1 MTQKLTLSDLLAYRD
16 GEPLTEDVQA
26 ALDQDP
32 ALADQLQRSIELR
45 HELNALP
52 AEIPPP
58 ELWEQIQAS
67 APYKAAMATYVEP
80 SVGSPESAQESGQTD
95 LPSARSNAPL
105 TLAATG
111 NPEPAAQSTS
121 SPQSQVS
128 WFASPQ
134 LRLATAASV
143 FMVGVLVSALWLRGL
158 PDASPEVGSGQI
170 ALQTPLQR
178 SSGLATL
185 VDQSR
190 RLEEAVQSQVVSA
203 GAEPSRAQRALMF
216 RIADLDAELNSLQ
229 QEAMHPELKER
240 LWRQRVALLETLME
254 IQRFQM
260 LDQADF

>member
-1 MTQKLTLSDLLAYRD
+1 MTPKLTLSDLLAYRD
-16 GEPLTEDVQA
+16 GEPVTEDVQA
-26 ALDQDP
+26 ALEQDP
-32 ALADQLQRSIELR
+32 VLAEQLQRSIELR

-58 ELWEQIQAS
+58 ELWEQIQAAA
-67 APYKAAMATYVEP
+67 APYFEAP
-80 SVGSPESAQESGQTD
+80 SG
-95 LPSARSNAPL
+95 LPTTKPNTPL
-105 TLAATG
+105 SLAATG
-111 NPEPAAQSTS
+111 KPQPEAHSLDQPRSRA
-121 SPQSQVS
+121 S

-143 FMVGVLVSALWLRGL
+143 FMVGVLVSALWLRGM
-158 PDASPEVGSGQI
+158 PDASSELGTGQI
-170 ALQTPLQR
+170 ALQTPLQT
-178 SSGLATL
+178 SSGLETL
-185 VDQSR
+185 VDRSR

-260 LDQADF
+260 HDQADF

>member
-16 GEPLTEDVQA
+16 GEPLTADVQA

-32 ALADQLQRSIELR
+32 VLADQLQRSIELR

-52 AEIPPP
+52 AELPPP

-67 APYKAAMATYVEP
+67 ASYKAAMAEP
-80 SVGSPESAQESGQTD
+80 SVGTQEKPQQGGQTD
-95 LPSARSNAPL
+95 LPGARPNTPL

-111 NPEPAAQSTS
+111 NPEPTAHATS
-121 SPQSQVS
+121 SPANQVS

-158 PDASPEVGSGQI
+158 PDTSPEVGTGQI
-170 ALQTPLQR
+170 ALQTPLQT
-178 SSGLATL
+178 SSGLASL
-185 VDQSR
+185 VDRSR

-216 RIADLDAELNSLQ
+216 RIADLDAELSSLQ

-254 IQRFQM
+254 IQHFQM

>member
-1 MTQKLTLSDLLAYRD
+1 MTDKLTLSDLLAYRD
-16 GEPLTEDVQA
+16 GESVAEDVQA

-32 ALADQLQRSIELR
+32 ELADQLHRSIELR

-58 ELWEQIQAS
+58 QLWLKVQAAA
-67 APYKAAMATYVEP
+67 APYFEAP
-80 SVGSPESAQESGQTD
+80 VGSHDAGQDIPKIDAGVGPVGT
-95 LPSARSNAPL
+95 PL
-105 TLAATG
+105 TLAASSK
-111 NPEPAAQSTS
+111 PQPAAAA
-121 SPQSQVS
+121 PPRVS
-128 WFASPQ
+128 WFASPH
-134 LRLATAASV
+134 LRMATAASV

-158 PDASPEVGSGQI
+158 PDTPTAAGSGQI
-170 ALQTPLQR
+170 ALQTPMP
-178 SSGLATL
+178 SANGLETL
-185 VDQSR
+185 VDRSR

-203 GAEPSRAQRALMF
+203 GAQPSRAQRALMF

-260 LDQADF
+260 HDQADF